1 MKYTE
6 NIQPKSFGNTITA
19 AVPIDARLI
28 QSEKEDL
35 FKSSSFRT
43 SGISDYRYKGMLVTV
58 VDDTNDNNGVYLL
71 IDTSNK
77 NNEAG
82 WQKLLDLPDA
92 DQFNTGDEIVLKKN
106 QDGSLAWAKKS
117 GGSGSGSG
125 VDSLEDLTDV
135 YVASKEDGQVLSWNA
150 AKNKWISVTPIN
162 NLSDLDDVDVSGE
175 ISNGY
180 VLKWNG
186 NKWIAAPDQTGSG
199 SGGDAVT
206 ASDIDYRLVFT
217 PTGEGGLGY
226 TEKGTNGTGLGYLTK
241 AHFASNGTQGII
253 PAGTSYEDIFRAV
266 LEGEE
271 QLDVNVTS
279 KSVTYN
285 ASNQYFPIGNVTA
298 QPSDASIQYSSS
310 STGPWT
316 TYNNDIHGTN
326 AGTYSGYFRVSK
338 GGKVSSTKQANLV
351 INKKSVTVTPDLV
364 STTKYIGETISFTSN
379 SPIVSGAIGN
389 DTNLIKSTI
398 DSYSGTKYTVSDS
411 QSLNTVGTTSVLMT
425 SQLINTLSNDYS
437 NYSFSSGTKN
447 VTVKPRIQYM
457 TYVDNN
463 TWKDHITSTTTYYAT
478 PYDTLIG
485 NVYPG
490 IQSVGSGYYMIPFI
504 HDTANGAFKLRI
516 GAPYQLNPSD
526 MKYWD
531 TQNTIW
537 KAKTSEQFNG
547 FGNPIQYEENGI
559 TWNEYTYSGN
569 TATSPL
575 AISIQKQ

>member
-1 MKYTE
+1 MKYTT
-6 NIQPKSFGNTITA
+6 NLGTFTKGYVVTKN
-19 AVPIDARLI
+19 VPLDARLV
-28 QSEKEDL
+28 QSTKNDL
-35 FKSSSFRT
+35 FDKTSFT
-43 SGISDYRYKGMLVTV
+43 ISGLGDCRYEGMLVTV
-58 VDDTNDNNGVYLL
+58 VDDTDVNNGVYLL
-71 IDTSNK
+71 IDESNK

-82 WQKLLDLPDA
+82 WQKLLSLPPKSDF
-92 DQFNTGDEIVLKKN
+92 QEGDEIALKYDPTTHDFK
-106 QDGSLAWAKKS
+106 WAKITP
-117 GGSGSGSG
+117 SGSGSG
-125 VDSLEDLTDV
+125 VDTLEDLTDV
-135 YVASKEDGQVLSWNA
+135 YVASKEDGQVLSWDA
-150 AKNKWISVTPIN
+150 SKNKWVSVTPIN
-162 NLSDLDDVDVSGE
+162 NLSDLDDVDVSGD
-175 ISNGY
+175 IPNGY

-186 NKWIAAPDQTGSG
+186 NKWIAAPDQRGSG

-217 PTGEGGLGY
+217 PTNQGGLGY
-226 TEKGTNGTGLGYLTK
+226 TERGANGTGLGYLTK

-338 GGKVSSTKQANLV
+338 GGKVSSAKQANLV

-398 DSYSGTKYTVSDS
+398 NSYSGTKYTVSDS
-411 QSLNTVGTTSVLMT
+411 QPLNTVGTTSVLMT

-457 TYVDNN
+457 TYLDTN
-463 TWKDHITSTTTYYAT
+463 TWKDHITSTTTYYSA

-485 NVYPG
+485 SVYPG
-490 IQSVGSGYYMIPFI
+490 IQSVGSGYYMLPFI

-531 TQNTIW
+531 TQNNIW

-547 FGNPIQYEENGI
+547 FGNPRQYEENGI